1 MNKIKLIA
9 ILCFI
14 LGAEKLLAQ
23 TTDFSSGVYIL
34 NEDWFGHR
42 NSTLMHLSELGQFS
56 YDLVGNNPDN
66 AGKSLGCT
74 SQYATFYN
82 GRLYVISKQDQ
93 DSGESSSV
101 RGGRIVVID
110 PTDHRILF
118 SQDTIFTINGISA
131 ADGRAFVGVNPHKGY
146 ISTSNGIFV
155 FDLDNYTIKGRI
167 AGTENPL
174 IQGGEIG
181 NTDGIGPLY
190 HNQCGNMIAY
200 NNKVFAVMQDKGV
213 LVINATTDVI
223 EHVFEG
229 CFSTIVQSKDGR
241 IWAARNTETAY
252 PEYPYGMAGEWWKG
266 NELMAIH
273 PTTLATDTIN
283 FLKEFGIEDVMVEQN
298 WYAWNAGSLCASTKD
313 NSLFFAYNKNVW
325 SWFTRSHIYRYD
337 IDSNELYEIY
347 DTAEDNNYIYGAGI
361 RVEPQSDRLWVSCYV
376 GGNISTNNFV
386 FYALD
391 INLNSESFG
400 TRIGT
405 YTPIKNY
412 WYPAMFLFP
421 EDNILSSLPNNPI
434 ASSPKSQKILR
445 NGQLIILREGKCY
458 SITGQ
463 EL

>member
-252 PEYPYGMAGEWWKG
+252 QEYPYGMAGEWWKG